1 MPLGRF
7 IGMELSNDK
16 YERLEE
22 ISENASK
29 EFGIEKILEK
39 MKEEWVP
46 IMVELKDWKDTG
58 TYVVAGGSVDDV
70 S

>member
-1 MPLGRF
+1 
-7 IGMELSNDK
+7 MELTTDK
-16 YERLEE
+16 YDRLEE

-39 MKEEWVP
+39 MKEDWIP
-46 IMVELKDWKDTG
+46 IAVELKDWKDTG

-70 S
+70 QQILDD

>member
-46 IMVELKDWKDTG
+46 I
-58 TYVVAGGSVDDV
+58 
-70 S
+70 